1 VLQDDV
7 RVPERRPIASRER
20 GWSKA
25 VAHWLASRGVSPN
38 AVSTAGM
45 VAGILAGLSLAAT
58 RWPAWTTA
66 GFVLGAVGIQ
76 LRLLANMFDG
86 MVAIE
91 TGRTSAVGELYNEVP
106 DRVSDTAVLVG
117 AGYAAG
123 GSPVLGYVAALL
135 AVFIAYVRAQGRV
148 AGAPQEY
155 CGPMAKPQRMA
166 AMTMAALAAALL
178 PAAWVPRVD
187 TLPEQGIMAA
197 ALALIIAGELV
208 TVYRRLSRIAA
219 ALRKGRS

>member
-1 VLQDDV
+1 MV
-7 RVPERRPIASRER
+7 
-20 GWSKA
+20 
-25 VAHWLASRGVSPN
+25 
-38 AVSTAGM
+38 AGM
-45 VAGILAGLSLAAT
+45 VAGLSLAAT
-58 RWPAWTTA
+58 RWPAWTMA

-123 GSPVLGYVAALL
+123 GCPVLGFVAALF
-135 AVFIAYVRAQGRV
+135 AIFIAYLRAQGRV

-166 AMTMAALAAALL
+166 VMTVAAMAAALL
-178 PAAWVPRVD
+178 PAAWLPRVD
-187 TLPEQGIMAA
+187 MLPEQGIMAA
-197 ALALIIAGELV
+197 ALTLIIAGELV